1 MTAKLILC
9 NDAGEETIIEQD
21 LGVEKSLNNMNSI
34 ENFVLSLKTAMMPKL
49 EQKLLEKSQLS
60 DTQLAL
66 IKKKNGFRQVEV
78 SSLNGVYSLPNQQY
92 ILLNGEQ
99 TNHFCLLGGLDS
111 TYKSD
116 GLCGFIE
123 EWVMDLSYTKVSRLL
138 TQHTG
143 TCIFS
148 GGGIKKYLLRKSL
161 FVSNKWASNS
171 HKKENKT
178 LQIVVNESIN
188 IYDTEQG
195 EVILMMDDVGVK
207 AQKPHKKIDR
217 IKEDAKRIDT
227 TVVLI
232 SMEKVVGKKAEQT
245 DKPTVPLAHS
255 EKNGAMSI
263 LKEGKTDK
271 KGVEKDT
278 IPFRALTEGIDATG
292 KVIYPIEKAISDTVK
307 ELYGDK
313 PEQPLPVVA
322 ITDGARSIRITL
334 QLIFG
339 INLFIILDWYHL
351 QLKIKN
357 LMSMIAPN
365 KTVKELYINDLKTL
379 LWHGKTTEALDY
391 LAQIPTVKNQ
401 EKFEELVGYLTK
413 HQTEIIDYDKR
424 KKAGKTIGSGRC
436 EKAND
441 GIVAHRQKKKGMAW
455 SRSGSKALAIIKT
468 CQLNKAA

>member
-1 MTAKLILC
+1 
-9 NDAGEETIIEQD
+9 
-21 LGVEKSLNNMNSI
+21 
-34 ENFVLSLKTAMMPKL
+34 
-49 EQKLLEKSQLS
+49 
-60 DTQLAL
+60 
-66 IKKKNGFRQVEV
+66 V
-78 SSLNGVYSLPNQQY
+78 SSLNGVYSLSNQQY

-99 TNHFCLLGGLDS
+99 TNHLCLLGGLDS

-116 GLCGFIE
+116 GLCSFIE
-123 EWVMDLSYTKVSRLL
+123 EWVMDLSYRKVSHLL

-143 TCIFS
+143 TSVLS

-161 FVSNKWASNS
+161 LISNKWASDS
-171 HKKENKT
+171 LKKKNKS
-178 LQIVVNESIN
+178 LQIAVNDSIN
-188 IYDTEQG
+188 IYDSAQS

-217 IKEDAKRIDT
+217 LKDDAKRIDT

-232 SMEKVVGKKAEQT
+232 SMEKVVGKSTDQA
-245 DKPTVPLAHS
+245 DKPTLQLGIS
-255 EKNGAMSI
+255 EKRLGLTN
-263 LKEGKTDK
+263 LKDGKTDNQA
-271 KGVEKDT
+271 VEKDA
-278 IPFRALTEGIDATG
+278 PHFMALTEGIEATG
-292 KVIYPIEKAISDTVK
+292 NVIYPIEKAISDTVK
-307 ELYGDK
+307 DLYGDN
-313 PEQPLPVVA
+313 PDEPLPIVA
-322 ITDGARSIRITL
+322 ITDGARSIRLTL

-339 INLFIILDWYHL
+339 LNLCIILDWYHL

-365 KTVKELYINDLKTL
+365 KTVKELYINDLKFL
-379 LWHGKTTEALDY
+379 LWYGKTTEALDY
-391 LAQIPTVKNQ
+391 LVQIPIVKNQ
-401 EKFEELVGYLTK
+401 EKLDELIGYLTK

>member
-1 MTAKLILC
+1 M
-9 NDAGEETIIEQD
+9 
-21 LGVEKSLNNMNSI
+21 
-34 ENFVLSLKTAMMPKL
+34 
-49 EQKLLEKSQLS
+49 LEKTELRAE
-60 DTQLAL
+60 QLAL
-66 IKKKNGFRQVEV
+66 VKKKNGFRQVEV
-78 SSLNGVYSLPNQQY
+78 SSLNGVYSFTNQQY
-92 ILLNGEQ
+92 ILLDGTQ
-99 TNHFCLLGGLDS
+99 TNHLCLLGGLDS

-123 EWVMDLSYTKVSRLL
+123 EWVMDLSYRKVSRLL

-143 TCIFS
+143 SSVLS
-148 GGGIKKYLLRKSL
+148 GGGIKKYLLRKSVL
-161 FVSNKWASNS
+161 ISNKWAFSS
-171 HKKENKT
+171 LKKGNKS
-178 LQIVVNESIN
+178 LEIAVSESIN
-188 IYDTEQG
+188 IYDSKQG

-217 IKEDAKRIDT
+217 IKDDAKRIDT

-232 SMEKVVGKKAEQT
+232 SLEKLVGKST
-245 DKPTVPLAHS
+245 DQADKSPLPLVPSDKGVTMTV
-255 EKNGAMSI
+255 
-263 LKEGKTDK
+263 LKDGKTDK
-271 KGVEKDT
+271 KAVEKDA
-278 IPFRALTEGIDATG
+278 PHFMALTEGIDATG
-292 KVIYPIEKAISDTVK
+292 KVIYPIEQAISDTVK
-307 ELYGDK
+307 ELYVDK
-313 PEQPLPVVA
+313 TAEPLPIVA
-322 ITDGARSIRITL
+322 ITDGARSIRLTL

-339 INLFIILDWYHL
+339 LNLCIILDWYHL

-379 LWHGKTTEALDY
+379 LWYGKTTQALDY

-401 EKFEELVGYLTK
+401 EKFDELIVYLTK

-455 SRSGSKALAIIKT
+455 SRAGSKALAIIKT
-468 CQLNKAA
+468 YQLNKAA